1 MITSQQFDAA
11 LKTISDY
18 KSQLE
23 KGLIV
28 DTPKPVLIDI
38 QNKVSKYTFFI
49 LQHYFKDHV
58 KQTLEWND
66 LKAMDFEILQNV
78 DFMKLRRYRGFGRMA
93 ENRLTDMINKFSVN
107 SEN

>member
-1 MITSQQFDAA
+1 MITSQQFDDA

-28 DTPKPVLIDI
+28 SVQKPILIDI
-38 QNKVSKYTFFI
+38 QNKISRNTFYT
-49 LQHYFKDHV
+49 LQHYFEDHV

-66 LKAMDFEILQNV
+66 LKAMDFEILQNI
-78 DFMKLRRYRGFGRMA
+78 DFMKLRRYRGFGIMA
-93 ENRLTDMINKFSVN
+93 ENRLTDMINTFSVN